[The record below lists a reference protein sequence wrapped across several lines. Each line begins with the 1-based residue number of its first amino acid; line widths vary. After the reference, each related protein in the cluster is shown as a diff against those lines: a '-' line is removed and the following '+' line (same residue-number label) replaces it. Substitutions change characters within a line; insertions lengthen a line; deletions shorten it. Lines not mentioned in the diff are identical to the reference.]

1 MTEEKNREN
10 KTYDLK
16 IIKWLFQFAKPYKL
30 FMILSFVLMLF
41 AALLEL
47 AIPYLAKVA
56 IDSYL
61 TPPWAKIYRTAEDE
75 NTFNKITEKL
85 LLFVVFMKM

>member
-41 AALLEL
+41 TALLEL
-47 AIPYLAKVA
+47 TIPYLAKVA

-61 TPPWAKIYRTAEDE
+61 TPRGQRYTELPRMKI
-75 NTFNKITEKL
+75 L
-85 LLFVVFMKM
+85 LIK